1 MRVKYPYLKD
11 LKMMY
16 VKSPATRGFLRLGS
30 PFFADFLWRGKESQ
44 RGALPHS
51 ATASRGIPWV
61 KVSAQTLAIPIVKV
75 SQGTCHEVVYPRT
88 FQRGC
93 SGPRVNRASPGRCS
107 EVLYPRRFRDISPT
121 GGELEKREAGSVG
134 ASPKRSGLKPLYLWL
149 LRAPY
154 PEALY
159 L

>member
-1 MRVKYPYLKD
+1 MSERSELIKPAAKQ
-11 LKMMY
+11 
-16 VKSPATRGFLRLGS
+16 PATRSLLRLGS
-30 PFFADFLWRGKESQ
+30 RFFADFLWRGKESQ
-44 RGALPHS
+44 RGALPLS
-51 ATASRGIPWV
+51 ATASREVSWV
-61 KVSAQTLAIPIVKV
+61 EVSAQALAIPIVKV

-134 ASPKRSGLKPLYLWL
+134 ASPKRGDLKPAYLGH
-149 LRAPY
+149 LRHPC
-154 PEALY
+154 PPALY